1 MKALFTI
8 SLLGLSLSSWAD
20 STLLINE
27 VDSDNTGTDTAE
39 FIELYDGGTGNISLN
54 GHVVV
59 LFNGFSDQSY
69 LTIDLSGHSTDAQG
83 YFVIC
88 GDAANVAG
96 CDLDISPD
104 SDLIQNGADAV
115 ALYQAAAA
123 DFPNNTA
130 VTTTNLIDALVYD
143 TDDNDDSGLLV
154 LLNAGQPQINEN
166 ANSDKDN
173 QSLQRCENGAGGA
186 RNSAGFISATPTPG
200 AASACNVVVEPV
212 LGNCGETSQP
222 GFRLISAV
230 QGNITDVSADASP
243 LLGETVIVEGIV
255 TLDKQGG
262 LLANGDS
269 SYQYSGFWLQ
279 EEDTDADNDAMT
291 SEGIFIYDYKN
302 AVNSGDKV
310 RVMAKVAEYQQVT
323 QLKNVQELVIC
334 SSANA
339 LPAAVTVTLP
349 VDNLQ
354 QLEALEGMR
363 INSSQNLIVSDLFGT
378 GYGFGNYGQFVV
390 SSALHFQST
399 EIAAPQSAEAQ
410 AAIAARAL
418 DVLLIDDG
426 VSAAY
431 PAFIPFPDDS
441 GFSALNPLR
450 IGDSVSTFDGVMHAY
465 KNNYTVIPSALT
477 IDPTHPR
484 TAAPTIA
491 ADANLVIVGMNVLNY
506 FNGDGQ
512 GGGFPTSRGAKTY
525 DAFTM
530 QSDKIVAA
538 LTAMNADIIGLMEI
552 ENDGFGEHSAIQTL
566 VNELNK
572 QQTAGNEYSLIN
584 PGVSTIGS
592 DAITVGLIYRAGKV
606 TAVGTAAILDSSNSA
621 KDENDQPLF
630 LDTKNR
636 PALIQSFSMNDEV
649 FTVAV
654 NHLKSKGS
662 ACNEDNEG
670 ADGQGNCNQT
680 RNRAAQALVQY
691 LATQPTGVNS
701 SAQLVLG
708 DLNAYSKED
717 PINTILDAGFSNL
730 KYSEKSTET
739 QPYSYS
745 FGGFLGSLD
754 HALATADFYAHV
766 VSVDAWHINS
776 VEDSLMDYETEA
788 TGQDYDSID
797 NYANADA
804 YRSSDHDPI
813 VVALRID
820 KKAPEPDPEN
830 PDNGSDNGDNNNSG
844 DNNDDDNNGGPLHPL
859 TLLVLAMIAALRRR
873 G

>member
-1 MKALFTI
+1 MKTLFTI
-8 SLLGLSLSSWAD
+8 SLLGLSLSSLAD
-20 STLLINE
+20 TALLINE
-27 VDSDNTGTDTAE
+27 VDSDSVGTDTAE
-39 FIELYDGGTGNISLN
+39 FIELYDGGNGNTALDGYI
-54 GHVVV
+54 VV
-59 LFNGFSDQSY
+59 LFNGSDDKSY
-69 LTIDLSGHSTDAQG
+69 LTVDLSGHTTDAQG

-88 GDAANVAG
+88 GNAANVAN

-104 SDLIQNGADAV
+104 SNLIQNGADAV
-115 ALYQAAAA
+115 ALYQVAASA
-123 DFPNNTA
+123 FPNKTA
-130 VTTTNLIDALVYD
+130 VTTTNLMDALVYD
-143 TDDNDDSGLLV
+143 TDDSDDAGLLA
-154 LLNAGQPQINEN
+154 LLNAAQPQINEN

-173 QSLQRCENGAGGA
+173 QSLQRCDNGAGGA
-186 RNSAGFISATPTPG
+186 RNTAGFIAATPTPG

-212 LGNCGETSQP
+212 LGNCGESSQAE
-222 GFRLISAV
+222 FRLISAV
-230 QGNITDVSADASP
+230 QGNISDINADASP

-262 LLANGDS
+262 LLANGEN

-279 EEDTDADNDAMT
+279 EEDADADNDEMT

-302 AVNSGDKV
+302 AVNVGDKI
-310 RVMAKVAEYQQVT
+310 RVMANVSEYQQVT
-323 QLKNVQELVIC
+323 QLKNVQELVVC
-334 SSANA
+334 SSDNI
-339 LPAAVTVTLP
+339 LPSAVTVTLP
-349 VDNLQ
+349 VENLQ

-363 INSSQNLIVSDLFGT
+363 INSSQGLMVSDLFGT

-390 SSALHFQST
+390 SSALHFQGT
-399 EIAAPQSAEAQ
+399 EIAAPQSAEAL
-410 AAIAARAL
+410 AAVDARAL

-450 IGDSVSTFDGVMHAY
+450 IGDSVTAFDGVMHAY

-484 TAAPTIA
+484 TAAPVIA
-491 ADANLVIVGMNVLNY
+491 DDANLVIVGMNVLNY

-512 GGGFPTSRGAKTY
+512 GSGFPTSRGAKTY

-552 ENDGFGEHSAIQTL
+552 ENDGFGEYSAIQTL

-584 PGVSTIGS
+584 PGVSAIGS
-592 DAITVGLIYRAGKV
+592 DEITVGLIYRAGKV
-606 TAVGTAAILDSSNSA
+606 TAVGTTAILDSSNSA

-630 LDTKNR
+630 LDSKNR
-636 PALIQSFSMNDEV
+636 PALIQSFSMNDEI

-680 RNRAAQALVQY
+680 RTRAAQALVQY
-691 LATQPTGVNS
+691 LATQPTGVS
-701 SAQLVLG
+701 SNAQLVLG

-717 PINTILDAGFSNL
+717 PIMTFMNAGFINL
-730 KYSEKSTET
+730 KYTDKSTET

-745 FGGFLGSLD
+745 FSGFLGSLD
-754 HALATADFYAHV
+754 HALASSDFYDYV

-788 TGQDYDSID
+788 TGQRYDSVD

-820 KKAPEPDPEN
+820 E
-830 PDNGSDNGDNNNSG
+830 
-844 DNNDDDNNGGPLHPL
+844 NGGPLHPL
-859 TLLVLAMIAALRRR
+859 SLLVLALIAALRRR
-873 G
+873 F